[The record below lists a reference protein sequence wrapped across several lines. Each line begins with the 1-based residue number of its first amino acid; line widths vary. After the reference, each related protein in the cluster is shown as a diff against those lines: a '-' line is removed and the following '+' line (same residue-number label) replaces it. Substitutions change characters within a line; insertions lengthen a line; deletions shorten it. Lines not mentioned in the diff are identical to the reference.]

1 MNKYKKVAV
10 MKKIGIMTLGCR
22 VNQYESD
29 AIKEEF
35 EKRGYSVTGAVPGC
49 DLYIVNTCTVT
60 AESDAKCRKTIRRL
74 ARLRDESGAS
84 LAVIGCFSQGAPEN
98 EVLSLA
104 DFVIGNREK
113 MSVVEKADEI
123 ISKAESGGVKTLA
136 GAEYEKMNISRSVH
150 AKAYVKIEDGCNN
163 FCTYCFVPYVRGR
176 VRSREAEEII
186 CEIHRLEENGYNEII
201 LTGIETASYGEDLK
215 KQEALCK
222 LIEEICEKTGV
233 TRIRLGSMYPS
244 FFTPERCRRLAL
256 CKPVLPHFHLSV
268 QSASTNVLARMKR
281 GYDREGLYEAV
292 KNIRS
297 EFPDAALSCDVICGF
312 PGESEE
318 DFDDSR
324 RFIKEAEILHAHIF
338 PYSKREGTK
347 APLLDGQ
354 VDEKIKHGRA
364 ALLKKEAEETR
375 DRVLLSMVGKE
386 VSVLVEKI
394 RDGFIFGYTEHFVY
408 VKARHDGTSCVGNV
422 IKFKLEKEN
431 LALSEDT
438 EN

>member
-1 MNKYKKVAV
+1 MG
-10 MKKIGIMTLGCR
+10 KIGIMTLGCR

-29 AIKEEF
+29 AIKEEL
-35 EKRGYSVTGAVPGC
+35 EKLGYEVGGMRDGC

-60 AESDAKCRKTIRRL
+60 AESDAKCRKAIRRA
-74 ARLRDESGAS
+74 ARLRDASGGA
-84 LAVIGCFSQGAPEN
+84 LAVIGCFSQGDADN

-113 MSVVEKADEI
+113 MSVAKKVSEI
-123 ISKAESGGVKTLA
+123 ISKVEHGGVKSLA
-136 GAEYEKMNISRSVH
+136 GTEYEKMAISRCAH

-176 VRSREAEEII
+176 VRSRERADIISEIQ
-186 CEIHRLEENGYNEII
+186 RLEKNGYTEII
-201 LTGIETASYGEDLK
+201 LTGIETASYGEDLG
-215 KQEALCK
+215 EEDALCR
-222 LIEEICEKTGV
+222 LIEEISEKTGV

-244 FFTPERCRRLAL
+244 FFTPERCKRLAG
-256 CKPVLPHFHLSV
+256 CPAVLPHFHISV
-268 QSASTNVLARMKR
+268 QSASSNVLERMRR
-281 GYDREGLYEAV
+281 GYDREGLYTAV
-292 KNIRS
+292 ENLRR
-297 EFPDAALSCDVICGF
+297 EFPECALSCDIICGF

-318 DFDDSR
+318 DFSDSL
-324 RFIKEAEILHAHIF
+324 RFISDASILHAHIF

-347 APLLDGQ
+347 APLLDSQ
-354 VDEKIKHGRA
+354 IDEKTKHERA
-364 ALLKKEAEETR
+364 SIMQKDAEAVR

-394 RDGFIFGYTEHFVY
+394 KDGKFYGYTEHFVY
-408 VKARHDGTSCVGNV
+408 VKAETYDGLKVGDV
-422 IKFKLEKEN
+422 VRFKLEKEN

>member
-1 MNKYKKVAV
+1 

-29 AIKEEF
+29 AIKEEL
-35 EKRGYSVTGAVPGC
+35 EKRGYEVTGAKAGC
-49 DLYIVNTCTVT
+49 DLYILNTCTVT
-60 AESDAKCRKTIRRL
+60 AESDAKCRKAIRRL
-74 ARLRDESGAS
+74 SRLRDESGGS
-84 LAVIGCFSQGAPEN
+84 LAVIGCFSQGAPDS

-104 DFVIGNREK
+104 DFVIGNRDK
-113 MSVVEKADEI
+113 MSVAERVDEI
-123 ISKAESGGVKTLA
+123 ISKVEHGGVVSLA

-176 VRSREAEEII
+176 VRSRERSDII
-186 CEIHRLEENGYNEII
+186 SEIHRLEENGYTEII
-201 LTGIETASYGEDLK
+201 LTGIETASYGEDLG
-215 KQEALCK
+215 EEDALCR

-244 FFTPERCRRLAL
+244 FFTPERCQRLARL
-256 CKPVLPHFHLSV
+256 KSVLPHFHLSV
-268 QSASTNVLARMKR
+268 QSASSRVLERMRR
-281 GYDREGLYEAV
+281 GYDREGLYTAV

-297 EFPDAALSCDVICGF
+297 AFPDAALSCDVICGF

-318 DFDDSR
+318 DFNDSR
-324 RFIKEAEILHAHIF
+324 SFIKDAEILHAHIF
-338 PYSKREGTK
+338 PYSKREGTR

-354 VDEKIKHGRA
+354 LDEKIKHERA
-364 ALLKKEAEETR
+364 ALLKREAEEVR
-375 DRVLLSMVGKE
+375 DTVLRSMIGKS
-386 VSVLVEKI
+386 VSVLVEKL
-394 RDGFIFGYTEHFVY
+394 RDTYLFGYTEHFVY
-408 VKARHDGTSCVGNV
+408 VKVKNTTAARVGEV
-422 IKFKLEKEN
+422 VSFKLEKEH